1 MSTIAA
7 NNHTLTMPTVL
18 FTTNG
23 IENLLSNLDPN
34 KAQGPDRISPYILNY
49 CATEISP
56 ILQVIFTQSLNT
68 GKLPLDWLKAD
79 ICPVFKKATVAL
91 PPTTSQYP

>member
-34 KAQGPDRISPYILNY
+34 KAQGPDRISPYILKY
-49 CATEISP
+49 CAAEISP
-56 ILQVIFTQSLNT
+56 ILQVIFTQSLKHREIT
-68 GKLPLDWLKAD
+68 IGLAKGKYLFCFQKR
-79 ICPVFKKATVAL
+79 
-91 PPTTSQYP
+91 